1 MLFVPQIILGITKAN
16 QILKSDR
23 ARWEA
28 TSMESKGGQEN
39 IHLRKSG
46 VGEVA
51 AVLSV
56 ER

>member
-1 MLFVPQIILGITKAN
+1 MLFVHQIILGITKAN

-46 VGEVA
+46 VREVA
-51 AVLSV
+51 TVLSV
-56 ER
+56 EK